1 MLGHAVTFVGAF
13 AASLILTPAMRWL
26 ATRVGALDQPDQHR
40 KLHAHPIPRLGGP
53 AVLISFYAIAVF
65 VIPYLSPETAE
76 DVHLLVRSLPAV
88 LLVLALGLADD
99 LWMMRPSAK
108 VVVELV
114 AGLWVY
120 YVVGVRIDIL
130 SNPFLGPASVIVGSL
145 SLPATMLWMLLIT
158 NAFNIVDGMDG
169 LAAGVAFIATCCMF
183 LVSLQQGNAALA
195 AVAAPLA
202 GALLGFLKYNFNPA
216 SIFLGD
222 SGSLTIGFLLAILS
236 VAGSQKSTTA
246 ISVAAPLFM
255 LALPIVEVLTS
266 TMRRFI
272 TGQPI
277 WQADNRHIHHQMLRR
292 GLSPRRASILLY
304 VGSALFGLGSLLVV
318 QGNSGIAGM
327 TALVLG
333 LVAWLGI
340 QQLGYSEF
348 VEVRHAFKRGFLY
361 QRRIIQ
367 NSILARRLADELR
380 EAESIEEACELL
392 ADVAR
397 QLECARVE
405 IRVKPRVEGGKDTT
419 IVVWSD
425 VIEPFEESNY
435 RVFSVKLYAA
445 KKTVGEV
452 VLARTLD
459 ADTLHS
465 ELVLLI
471 DALAV
476 SLPSLIE
483 KRTAQV
489 AANEVD
495 FRSTG

>member
-1 MLGHAVTFVGAF
+1 M
-13 AASLILTPAMRWL
+13 LTPAMRSL
-26 ATRVGALDQPDQHR
+26 ANRVGAVDQPDQHR

-99 LWMMRPSAK
+99 LWTMRPSAK
-108 VVVELV
+108 VAVELV
-114 AGLWVY
+114 AGFWVY

-130 SNPFLGPASVIVGSL
+130 SNPFFGPASVIVGNL
-145 SLPATMLWMLLIT
+145 SLPATMLWIVLIT

-183 LVSLQQGNAALA
+183 LVSLQQGNAPLA

-222 SGSLTIGFLLAILS
+222 SGSLSIGFLLAILS

-255 LALPIVEVLTS
+255 LALPIVEVVTS

-272 TGQPI
+272 TGKPI

-292 GLSPRRASILLY
+292 GWSPKRAAILLY
-304 VGSALFGLGSLLVV
+304 VGSALFGLGSLLIV
-318 QGNSGIAGM
+318 QGNAETAAM
-327 TALVLG
+327 TAVVLG

-348 VEVRHAFKRGFLY
+348 VEVGNAFKRGFFY

-367 NSILARRLADELR
+367 NSILARRLSDDLR
-380 EAESIEEACELL
+380 DAASLSEACTIL
-392 ADVAR
+392 AEVSH
-397 QLECARVE
+397 QLEFARVE
-405 IRVKPRVEGGKDTT
+405 IRLTAEATGHKPVT
-419 IVVWSD
+419 IVVRSD
-425 VIEPFEESNY
+425 VIGAFEESDY
-435 RVFSVKLYAA
+435 RVIAVKLYAL
-445 KKTVGEV
+445 KKELGEV
-452 VLARTLD
+452 TLARTAD
-459 ADTLHS
+459 AETLHS
-465 ELVLLI
+465 ELALLV
-471 DALAV
+471 DALAS
-476 SLPSLIE
+476 SLPRLIGRGDTSIIAQQMRADESTAGIGPDYISLP
-483 KRTAQV
+483 
-489 AANEVD
+489 
-495 FRSTG
+495 